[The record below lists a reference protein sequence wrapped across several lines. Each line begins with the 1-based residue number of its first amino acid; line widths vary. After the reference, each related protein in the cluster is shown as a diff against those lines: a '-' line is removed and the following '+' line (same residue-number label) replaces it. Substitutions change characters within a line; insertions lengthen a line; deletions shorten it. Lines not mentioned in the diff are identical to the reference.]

1 MTPRE
6 NDKVCHWSNMTRVGT
21 VKKVAATDT
30 TSWYVG
36 GSPGRT
42 LKAEVQWPDG
52 KVELVMLNELKVLE
66 RP

>member
-6 NDKVCHWSNMTRVGT
+6 NDKVCQ
-21 VKKVAATDT
+21 
-30 TSWYVG
+30 
-36 GSPGRT
+36 
-42 LKAEVQWPDG
+42 VQWPDG